1 MQWESISHIL
11 TKTAEK
17 SPEKTAVL
25 SDDFFVDYSSLDDG
39 VDFLAEAI
47 ADAGVSPFD
56 RVGVYI
62 RSGYEFLV
70 TVLALSRLDA
80 VPALLDVLDD
90 PEAGGRI
97 PAEAGLDF
105 IITHGADAALAEEV
119 FLDDGEPCAVPGAPD
134 FALVFREPSVADAPS
149 DAGIIFITAED
160 RKPVFVSHEAMLES
174 VEEIAGSLRLSAW
187 DTVAVTESMTSRE
200 SFSLGLGTLLVGGSL
215 SFGRAPHHV
224 DASRTYMAGPRPVTV
239 LDAARRPTRPGQR
252 RTPVRDGLP
261 QRLSASRGRHGGES
275 DLRPRPRRDNP
286 PARQT
291 GLADTLGPCL
301 YAHDVMAPPGRDPA
315 RGRST
320 GRRSQR
326 VHDLRLPPT
335 VQRFADL
342 IE

>member
-239 LDAARRPTRPGQR
+239 LDAARRRRRRPLG
-252 RTPVRDGLP
+252 TFSVDV
-261 QRLSASRGRHGGES
+261 SS
-275 DLRPRPRRDNP
+275 RPRMRAIVGGGGQLVPDSGGHRFGTVSHSVCP
-286 PARQT
+286 H
-291 GLADTLGPCL
+291 LA
-301 YAHDVMAPPGRDPA
+301 DVMAENPIYA
-315 RGRST
+315 L
-320 GRRSQR
+320 
-326 VHDLRLPPT
+326 DLGVTTPLLDRL
-335 VQRFADL
+335 D
-342 IE
+342 